1 MRDKLYA
8 KTINLETG
16 TEIIEEY
23 TAEEYALLAQ
33 QIAEAKTE
41 KAQVKK
47 QEAEATAKADVRT
60 SALNKLSALGLTQEE
75 IDSL

>member
-1 MRDKLYA
+1 MAEQFTTLISNAQTGKTTIRDLTA
-8 KTINLETG
+8 D
-16 TEIIEEY
+16 EISQRE
-23 TAEEYALLAQ
+23 
-33 QIAEAKTE
+33 AEAKTE